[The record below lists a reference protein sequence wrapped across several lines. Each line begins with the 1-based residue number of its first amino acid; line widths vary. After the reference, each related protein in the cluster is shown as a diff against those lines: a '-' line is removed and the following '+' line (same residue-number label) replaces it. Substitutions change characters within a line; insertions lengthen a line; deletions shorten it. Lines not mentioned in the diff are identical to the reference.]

1 MDYSRITEVG
11 GNGFVCIEHR
21 TAVENYT
28 WIACA
33 RHILDGF

>member
-21 TAVENYT
+21 TAVENG
-28 WIACA
+28 IGA
-33 RHILDGF
+33 